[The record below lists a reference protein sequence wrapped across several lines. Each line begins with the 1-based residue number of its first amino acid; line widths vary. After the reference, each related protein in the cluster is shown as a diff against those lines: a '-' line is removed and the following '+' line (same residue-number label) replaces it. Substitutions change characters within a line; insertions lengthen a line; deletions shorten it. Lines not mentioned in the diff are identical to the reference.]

1 MEDRLVY
8 LAAAFQMLDDDPLEQ
23 FRRDARVPHTL
34 GVDDKHG
41 PRGAHAEA
49 RDFAAFHP
57 AGTEEQVFPL
67 EKLGELRV
75 ERAAA
80 PVG

>member
-8 LAAAFQMLDDDPLEQ
+8 LAPAFQMLDDDPLEQ
-23 FRRDARVPHTL
+23 FRRDARIPDPL

-57 AGTEEQVFPL
+57 AGTEEQVFSL
-67 EKLGELRV
+67 EKLGKLRV
-75 ERAAA
+75 KRAATS
-80 PVG
+80 VG